1 MRLKVLSKLTL
12 LLILIYYSTA
22 VMAQTDE
29 PLVAGINYGM
39 SVQETLT
46 DHAFFDWWQLEVA
59 IGDNIVVSMQAAEGL
74 QPLLGLLDADGTLMT
89 RSDLEAVADVDGVAF
104 MRHEAVTAGLYTI
117 IASRDGRDVGT
128 TTGTYLLTVT
138 NQRADA
144 QSRPD
149 PFLETEFRCDEWLL
163 TNALTF
169 QFSEDV
175 TMPENV
181 APAQITEFYRISVF
195 GLDGFEPVIRIQSDI
210 LMDRPLDCTDSSQ
223 ATEGSQLEFPFLD
236 ESYIITE
243 DDADNV
249 AMVTITNSGDGEP
262 LGEMTINI
270 GAKSD
275 SSGRYIVVL
284 EGMELDERRDDDE
297 FFVRRGAFASD
308 SILDVYMIGHSDN
321 RLDSQLGLLDDSSN
335 LDLLCDDLGRGDC
348 SDLPAIESS
357 TILIGEDGAT
367 YAADRFDAGLRMD
380 TPENAVAK
388 LIFQSREH
396 ATFGKYVV
404 VFVGELPAR

>member
-1 MRLKVLSKLTL
+1 MRLNALSKFIFV
-12 LLILIYYSTA
+12 LILISTSIA
-22 VMAQTDE
+22 VTAQTDE

-46 DHAFFDWWQLEVA
+46 DHAFFDWWQLEVT
-59 IGDNIVVSMQAAEGL
+59 IGDTIVVSMQAAEGL

-89 RSDLEAVADVDGVAF
+89 RSDLEAVAEVDGVAF
-104 MRHEAVTAGLYTI
+104 MRHKAVTAGLYTI

-138 NQRADA
+138 NQSDDA

-175 TMPENV
+175 LIPENV
-181 APAQITEFYRISVF
+181 APAQITEFYRVSVY

-210 LMDRPLDCTDSSQ
+210 LMDRPLDCTDSAQ
-223 ATEGSQLEFPFLD
+223 ATEDSQLDFPFLD
-236 ESYIITE
+236 EPYIVTE

-262 LGEMTINI
+262 LGAVTINV
-270 GAKSD
+270 GAKGE
-275 SSGRYIVVL
+275 SSGRFIVVL
-284 EGMELDERRDDDE
+284 EGMELGERRDDDE

-321 RLDSQLGLLDDSSN
+321 RLDSQLGLIDDRSN
-335 LDLLCDDLGRGDC
+335 LDLLCDDIGRGDC
-348 SDLPAIESS
+348 SDLPTIESS
-357 TILIGEDGAT
+357 TILIGENGAT
-367 YAADRFDAGLRMD
+367 YSPDRFDAGLRMD
-380 TPENAVAK
+380 TSENEVSR
-388 LIFQSREH
+388 LTFQSREH
-396 ATFGKYVV
+396 ATSGEYVV